1 MSPSS
6 ASSSSATSAP
16 GAGKFKPLLAILPYV
31 VLYLLAIWLVAL
43 TDSNADPGRIR
54 VLWQGFV
61 PAVGLLAIW
70 GGWQGMKAGAGGP
83 RPYLLRQVLHWL
95 ATLLVIHLLFGETL
109 QAFLATEVHGF
120 VAIYVMGLSAI
131 LAGIHMDWKMGLFGL
146 FLVGG
151 GVGIAFL
158 DDNAMFL
165 TLAAIA
171 VVGVGLSLVLL
182 RRSGH

>member
-1 MSPSS
+1 MSTTS
-6 ASSSSATSAP
+6 ASSSSTTSTP
-16 GAGKFKPLLAILPYV
+16 GTGRFKLLLAVVPYI

-43 TDSNADPGRIR
+43 TDGNADPGRIR

-70 GGWQGMKAGAGGP
+70 GGWQGMKASAGGLQ
-83 RPYLLRQVLHWL
+83 PYLIRQVLHWL

-109 QAFLATEVHGF
+109 RAFLTTDVHGF
-120 VAIYVMGLSAI
+120 VAIYVLGLSTI

-158 DDNAMFL
+158 NDNAMLL
-165 TLAAIA
+165 TLVAIA
-171 VVGVGLSLVLL
+171 VVGVGLSVAFL
-182 RRSGH
+182 RRTHH

>member
-1 MSPSS
+1 MSTTS
-6 ASSSSATSAP
+6 ASSSSTTSTP
-16 GAGKFKPLLAILPYV
+16 GTGRFKLLLAVVPYI

-43 TDSNADPGRIR
+43 TDGNADPGRIR

-70 GGWQGMKAGAGGP
+70 GGWQGMKTRAGGT
-83 RPYLLRQVLHWL
+83 RSYLIRQVLHWL
-95 ATLLVIHLLFGETL
+95 ASLLVIHLLFGDTL
-109 QAFLATEVHGF
+109 QAFLTTEVHGF
-120 VAIYVMGLSAI
+120 VAIYVLGLSAI

-158 DDNAMFL
+158 NDNAMLL
-165 TLAAIA
+165 TLAGIA
-171 VVGVGLSLVLL
+171 VVGVGLSVVFL
-182 RRSGH
+182 RRTHH